1 MEKAKITAL
10 GDQNEGPLQS
20 FFKRM
25 SSKRLTK
32 LKETTKKGP
41 L

>member
-1 MEKAKITAL
+1 MEKAIITAL
-10 GDQNEGPLQS
+10 GDQNEGSLQS

-25 SSKRLTK
+25 SSKWLKK
-32 LKETTKKGP
+32 LKEKTKKGP